1 MNVLELFNKL
11 NINEKCSV
19 NYEIS
24 NITKDTRKI
33 NKNSLF
39 FLFDKKYLK
48 EAILK
53 NVSIIITNL
62 EIECNKTTII
72 KVSNLQKCY
81 SEALRLF
88 YLTYCPFIIGITGTC
103 GKTTTCTLVYRTLKL
118 ANKNTLLISSNGI
131 FSYYLGKETEY
142 PTSNTTPDLEVIYS
156 YISTFNYDYIIIEVS
171 SQGISHGRISGI
183 EFDLGVFLNISQD
196 HLDYHLT
203 FSNYL
208 NTKRKLFDQ
217 INKSG
222 IALIN
227 NNSKYKNYFITP
239 NISNYTFGFLD
250 SDYNIEVVEVH
261 LEKMEIKIEDKCIT
275 TTFTGLYN
283 AENISAAYAVTKILK
298 VNVKYLIMVLQQ
310 HYEIDG
316 RFNVINYKTNKI
328 IVDFAHTE
336 KEFEVVLKH
345 LYENKINKLYVVA
358 GCGGN
363 RDKDKRPVLG
373 YLCSKYCDYSII
385 TEDNS
390 RTEDVHDIINDIKS
404 GFINEN
410 FVVIIDRFDA
420 IKYGI
425 SLLLEYDILAILG
438 MGKDKSYLIND
449 EYYSDKMLVNK
460 VLEEV

>member
-11 NINEKCSV
+11 NIYEKCSI

-24 NITKDTRKI
+24 NITKDTRKL
-33 NKNSLF
+33 NRNSLF

-53 NVSIIITNL
+53 NVAVIITDL
-62 EIECNKTTII
+62 EIECSKTTII
-72 KVSNLQKCY
+72 KINNLLKCY
-81 SEALRLF
+81 SDALKLF
-88 YLTYCPFIIGITGTC
+88 YLTYRPFIIGITGTC
-103 GKTTTCTLVYRTLKL
+103 GKTTTTTLVYRTLKL

-131 FSYYLGKETEY
+131 NSYYLGKETEY
-142 PTSNTTPDLEVIYS
+142 TTSNTTPDLEVIYS
-156 YISTFNYDYIIIEVS
+156 YISMFNYDYIIIEVS

-222 IALIN
+222 VALIN
-227 NNSKYKNYFITP
+227 NNSKYKTCFITP

-250 SDYNIEVVEVH
+250 SDYNIEVLEVQ
-261 LEKMEIKIEDKCIT
+261 LETMKIKIEDKCIT
-275 TTFTGLYN
+275 TAFTGLHN
-283 AENISAAYAVTKILK
+283 AENISAVYAITKILN

-345 LYENKINKLYVVA
+345 KETASIGFLACNRQTPTLQIREN
-358 GCGGN
+358 
-363 RDKDKRPVLG
+363 
-373 YLCSKYCDYSII
+373 
-385 TEDNS
+385 
-390 RTEDVHDIINDIKS
+390 
-404 GFINEN
+404 
-410 FVVIIDRFDA
+410 VIRH
-420 IKYGI
+420 
-425 SLLLEYDILAILG
+425 
-438 MGKDKSYLIND
+438 
-449 EYYSDKMLVNK
+449 
-460 VLEEV
+460 